1 MKDLPLISVIIPVF
15 NVENY
20 LDECVNS
27 ILNQTYS
34 NFEIILVDDGS
45 TDSSG
50 DICDKFQNISENV
63 YVFHQKNA
71 GLSEA
76 RTAGYLKSSGKYI
89 YFLDSDDYI
98 APDTLERL
106 CKIAESDSADVVF
119 FDAHSFMDKSD
130 ESVKQNYKRIHK
142 YNSAKGIE
150 VFEKMQELGEFHS
163 AVPLLFLKKSFIDKY
178 EISFIPG
185 VFYEDMAYT
194 FSVFCLAETVS
205 QCSEALYFRRYRADS
220 IMTSK
225 KSPKYFNSM
234 ISVYRFILEFSCK
247 YEITDNIAVKKYL
260 SRIAN
265 NVINNFEKLDKA
277 DKLNEREKLTEI
289 KKDIL
294 QNNAFDDTALKLRCH
309 NKFLWFSY
317 KVFCKLIGR

>member
-1 MKDLPLISVIIPVF
+1 MKDLPLISVVIPVY
-15 NVENY
+15 NVAEY
-20 LDECVNS
+20 LEECVNS
-27 ILNQTYS
+27 VLNQTYS
-34 NFEIILVDDGS
+34 NVEIILVDDGS

-50 DICDKFQNISENV
+50 DICDRILLGFSNV
-63 YVFHQKNA
+63 SVIHQANG

-76 RTAGYLKSSGKYI
+76 RTVGFLNANGKYI

-98 APDTLERL
+98 APDAIEKL
-106 CKIAESDSADVVF
+106 CMIAEADSADVVF
-119 FDAHSFMDKSD
+119 FDAHSFIDKSD
-130 ESVKQNYKRIHK
+130 EPVKQNYKRQYK
-142 YNSAKGIE
+142 YSSSKGID

-163 AVPLLFLKKSFIDKY
+163 AVPLLFLKKSFIDKS
-178 EISFIPG
+178 EIGFIPG

-225 KSPKYFNSM
+225 RSPKYFNSM
-234 ISVYRFILEFSCK
+234 ISVYRYILDFTHNHAL
-247 YEITDNIAVKKYL
+247 TDNKAVKKYL

-277 DKLNEREKLTEI
+277 DKLNERVKFIEI
-289 KKDIL
+289 KKNIL
-294 QNNAFDDTALKLRCH
+294 QNNAFDDTALKLKCYS
-309 NKFLWFSY
+309 KLLWFVY